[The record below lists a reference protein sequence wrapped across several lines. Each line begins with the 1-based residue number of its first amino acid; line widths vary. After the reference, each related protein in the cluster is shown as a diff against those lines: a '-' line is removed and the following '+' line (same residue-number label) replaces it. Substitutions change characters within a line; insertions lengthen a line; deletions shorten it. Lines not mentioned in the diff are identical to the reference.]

1 MALAAAAG
9 LVPAGVLAAGGMVKP
24 RFTADGQQMMRP
36 EGYRRWVFVG
46 ANYGMGYTEGET
58 IANAQPKPSTFHNIY
73 VQAEALDAFAKTGV
87 YPDGTML
94 VMEVVKPG
102 THASINKN
110 GFFQD
115 RVLGI
120 EAGVKDSKRFGPGK
134 WAYFKF
140 FKNDG
145 EPVDQAK
152 AYPKDACWNCHNE
165 HGAADNTFAQFYPG
179 IRAVRPEV
187 GNALKTVKS
196 AH

>member
-1 MALAAAAG
+1 MITGAAAT
-9 LVPAGVLAAGGMVKP
+9 VAGGADMVRP
-24 RFTADGQQMMRP
+24 RFAADGQMSRP
-36 EGYRRWVFVG
+36 EGYRRWLFVG

-58 IANAQPKPSTFHNIY
+58 LTTQQQRPSTFHNIY
-73 VQAEALDAFAKTGV
+73 LQPAALDAFAKTGS

-94 VMEVVKPG
+94 VMEIVKPG
-102 THASINKN
+102 THASINKS
-110 GFFQD
+110 GVFQD
-115 RVLGI
+115 QVVGI
-120 EAGVKDSKRFGPGK
+120 EAAVKDSKRFGPGK

-140 FKNDG
+140 FTSDG
-145 EPVDQAK
+145 KTVDQAK
-152 AYPKDACWNCHNE
+152 AFPKEACWDCHNQ